1 MTKTGWK
8 VPAGHQRAVCGSHG
22 RITEK
27 YIELSAVVEN
37 DCVELRPQVR
47 SESVEK
53 LRYGLSS
60 WRVSYG
66 RVSFIY
72 LGSLDLK

>member
-1 MTKTGWK
+1 M
-8 VPAGHQRAVCGSHG
+8 CGSHG

-37 DCVELRPQVR
+37 DCVQLRPQVR

-60 WRVSYG
+60 WRDLMDLMEG
-66 RVSFIY
+66 LVSFT
-72 LGSLDLK
+72 SEAQT